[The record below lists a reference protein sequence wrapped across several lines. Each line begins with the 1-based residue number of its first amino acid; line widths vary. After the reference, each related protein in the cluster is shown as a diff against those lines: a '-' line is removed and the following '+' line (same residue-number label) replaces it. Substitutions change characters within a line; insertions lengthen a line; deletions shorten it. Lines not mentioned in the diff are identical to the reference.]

1 MKTDDSYSDYMYNF
15 IDTICKKF
23 GPRYSC
29 SEAEKN
35 ANIWIKEELNK
46 FCDET
51 FIDEFETRPALYP
64 QGFIKVA
71 GILGGI
77 SPLFMPLIF
86 PFPIISLILVI
97 LGITVL
103 YSELVP
109 MKECIGFIFKTE

>member
-1 MKTDDSYSDYMYNF
+1 MKADKSYSDYMFDF
-15 IDTICKKF
+15 INTICKKF

-35 ANIWIKEELNK
+35 TNIWIKEELDN

-51 FIDEFETRPALYP
+51 FIDEFETQPALYP

-77 SPLFMPLIF
+77 SPLFMPLMF
-86 PFPIISLILVI
+86 PLPIISLILVI
-97 LGITVL
+97 VGLLVL
-103 YSELVP
+103 YTELFL
-109 MKECIGFIFKTE
+109 MK